1 MLAGAQGNRFCKEI
15 VLIDHTFCHIQ
26 GIGAATEKRLWE
38 ADIHQ
43 WTDFVN
49 CPEAPLSAGRYQ
61 AALMEIE
68 QSLEAFGSK
77 DIAYF
82 FQRLPAR
89 EHWRLFGAFRGRTAY
104 LDIETTGL
112 DFRHAMITTI
122 ALYDGTGIF
131 TYVHGEN
138 LDRFVEDI
146 FRYDLIITYNGK
158 TFDVPFMESFFGV
171 EFPHA
176 HIDLRWVLGALGYKG
191 GLKAVEKRFGLSR
204 AELEGVDGYLA
215 VLLWNEYAA
224 SGNRAA
230 RETLIAYNIEDVINL
245 EFLMH
250 SAYNL
255 KVEGT
260 PFGSALYLDVP
271 TRPAVPYSA
280 DPVLVERIRS
290 RYSGSRTFW

>member
-1 MLAGAQGNRFCKEI
+1 M
-15 VLIDHTFCHIQ
+15 IDHTFCHIQ
-26 GIGAATEKRLWE
+26 GIGAATEKRLWD
-38 ADIHQ
+38 ARIHK

-49 CPEAPLSAGRYQ
+49 CREIPLSSGRYG
-61 AALMEIE
+61 AALAEIE
-68 QSLEAFGSK
+68 RSVAAFGSK

-104 LDIETTGL
+104 IDIETTGL
-112 DFRHAMITTI
+112 DSRHAMITTI
-122 ALYDGTGIF
+122 ALYDGTGLF
-131 TYVHGEN
+131 TYVNGEN
-138 LDRFVEDI
+138 LDRFAEDV

-171 EFPHA
+171 SFSHA
-176 HIDLRWVLGALGYKG
+176 HIDLRWVLGAMGYKG

-224 SGNRAA
+224 TGNRAA
-230 RETLIAYNIEDVINL
+230 LETLIAYNVEDVINL

-255 KVEGT
+255 KIAGT
-260 PFGSALYLDVP
+260 PFGPDLLLNVP
-271 TRPAVPYSA
+271 DRPVVPYSA
-280 DPVLVERIRS
+280 DPALVGRIQS
-290 RYSGSRTFW
+290 RCEGGRVFR